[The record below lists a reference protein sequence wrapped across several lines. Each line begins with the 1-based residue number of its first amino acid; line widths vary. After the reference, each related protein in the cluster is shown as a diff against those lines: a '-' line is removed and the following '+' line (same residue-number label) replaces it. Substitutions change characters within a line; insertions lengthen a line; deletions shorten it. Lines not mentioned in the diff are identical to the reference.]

1 MQEEDFTTNLF
12 GLSLYEEYADSVAVE
27 ELETVM
33 IRLQTMIR
41 ESSDSDQDSKRIL
54 SVIYDRLDIRMKYLL
69 ALYHLSQAQCSQ
81 LDQAKEK
88 LQSVLDM
95 LKNKKDI
102 IEIGTTK
109 GEEIEGG
116 TRQFSNGSWTC
127 ARWRYALPLAFD
139 PNINRKLTAQAPPR
153 PITLPSNQEVH
164 VDVY

>member
-27 ELETVM
+27 ELETVI
-33 IRLQTMIR
+33 IRLQTMIK

-116 TRQFSNGSWTC
+116 TRQFSNGS
-127 ARWRYALPLAFD
+127 
-139 PNINRKLTAQAPPR
+139 
-153 PITLPSNQEVH
+153 
-164 VDVY
+164 